1 MIFRFLKLYFTV
13 LGQIYAPC
21 KDFATQL
28 PLTSYM
34 ARKYYTKRCRTDFQ
48 RFPVCK
54 RCGTVWKYEDCI
66 EGHSIRQ
73 TAKLCSHTSPFSRGH
88 NRRQKCKGILL
99 KSVELAS
106 KRKVFY
112 PLMTYCY
119 IDLHTSLQ
127 NLLLDKDFVQSFEI
141 SSSSFK

>member
-1 MIFRFLKLYFTV
+1 MSHID
-13 LGQIYAPC
+13 APC
-21 KDFATQL
+21 KDIATQL

-34 ARKYYTKRCRTDFQ
+34 ARKWYTKKDKSNFE

-54 RCGTVWKYEDCI
+54 QCGTVWKYEDCI
-66 EGHSIRQ
+66 VGHSIRQ
-73 TAKLCSHTSPFSRGH
+73 SAKLCSHTSPFSKGH
-88 NRRQKCKGILL
+88 NRKQECKGILL
-99 KSVELAS
+99 KSIELAS

-127 NLLLDKDFVQSFEI
+127 NL
-141 SSSSFK
+141 